1 VNNKY
6 AVIDVGTNNVLFL
19 IARKH
24 KNKLDI
30 LHRDSNISAFGKK
43 MQDGYLNNTAINK
56 TKRILFDNI
65 NYARLFTENI
75 IIVGTSCSRDAKNI
89 DVIEQWLKSKFGLK
103 YNIISGKKEAQLNG
117 LANITEFRKF
127 NNIVMFDVG
136 GGSTEFT
143 YFHNGKMIYN
153 QSLNLGIR
161 RLHNFQ
167 DTNFLERVRSTQKA
181 LNNLVLPDFKEFK
194 MIGIGGTV
202 TSLSATKFGLQKYDA
217 DVVHKSILHNSEIKE
232 MLDLFRRMSN
242 NQIAQLMPFDRYRA
256 DIITTGTM
264 IVTEIMDFF
273 GKEDMIVSDR
283 GLQFGILYQEEK
295 DLQEMLS

>member
-1 VNNKY
+1 VNNKF

-19 IARKH
+19 IARKNN
-24 KNKLDI
+24 NKLDI

-43 MQDGYLNNTAINK
+43 MQDGYLNKTAINN

-65 NYARLFTENI
+65 NFARLFTENI
-75 IIVGTSCSRDAKNI
+75 IVVGTSCSRDAKNI
-89 DVIEQWLKSKFGLK
+89 NILEQWLKKKFSLK
-103 YNIISGKKEAQLNG
+103 YNIISGEKEAQLNG
-117 LANITEFRKF
+117 LANITEFREF
-127 NNIVMFDVG
+127 NTIIMFDVG

-161 RLHNFQ
+161 RLHNSKNV
-167 DTNFLERVRSTQKA
+167 DYLERVRITRKV
-181 LNNLVLPDFKEFK
+181 LNDLILPDFKEFK

-202 TSLSATKFGLQKYDA
+202 TSLSAAKFGLQKYDA
-217 DVVHKSILHNSEIKE
+217 NVVHKSFLRNSEIKE
-232 MLDLFRRMSN
+232 MLERFRRMSN

-273 GKEDMIVSDR
+273 GKDEMIVSDR

>member
-1 VNNKY
+1 MNNKY

-19 IARKH
+19 IARKNI
-24 KNKLDI
+24 NKLDI

-43 MQDGYLNNTAINK
+43 MQDGYLNTTSINK

-75 IIVGTSCSRDAKNI
+75 IVVGTSCSRDAKNI
-89 DVIEQWLKSKFGLK
+89 DVLEQWLKKKFGLK
-103 YNIISGKKEAQLNG
+103 YNIISGEKEAQLNG
-117 LANITEFRKF
+117 LANITEFKEL

-143 YFHNGKMIYN
+143 YFYNGKMIYN
-153 QSLNLGIR
+153 QSLKLGIR
-161 RLHNFQ
+161 RLHNSK
-167 DTNFLERVRSTQKA
+167 DINYSERVRITRKV
-181 LNNLVLPDFKEFK
+181 LNDLVLPDFNEFK

-202 TSLSATKFGLQKYDA
+202 TSLSAAKFGLQKYDA

-242 NQIAQLMPFDRYRA
+242 NQIARLMPFDRYRA

-273 GKEDMIVSDR
+273 GKDELIVSDR

>member
-1 VNNKY
+1 MNNKF
-6 AVIDVGTNNVLFL
+6 AVIDVGTNNILFL
-19 IARKH
+19 IARKNN
-24 KNKLDI
+24 NKLDI

-43 MQDGYLNNTAINK
+43 MQDRYLNPTAINK
-56 TKRILFDNI
+56 TKRILSDNI
-65 NYARLFTENI
+65 KYARLFTENI
-75 IIVGTSCSRDAKNI
+75 IVVGTSCSRDAKNI
-89 DVIEQWLKSKFGLK
+89 DIMEQWLKKKFGLK

-117 LANITEFRKF
+117 LANINEFRKF

-153 QSLNLGIR
+153 KSLNLGIR
-161 RLHNFQ
+161 RLHNSQ
-167 DTNFLERVRSTQKA
+167 DADYSERVRTTQKT
-181 LNNLVLPDFKEFK
+181 LNELVLPDFKEFK

-202 TSLSATKFGLQKYDA
+202 TSLSAAKFGLQKYDA
-217 DVVHKSILHNSEIKE
+217 NVVHKSFLRIAEIKE
-232 MLDLFRRMSN
+232 MLERFRRMSN

-273 GKEDMIVSDR
+273 GKEEMIVSDR
-283 GLQFGILYQEEK
+283 GLQFGILFQKEK
-295 DLQEMLS
+295 DLREMLS

>member
-1 VNNKY
+1 MNNKFT
-6 AVIDVGTNNVLFL
+6 VIDVGTNNVLFL
-19 IARKH
+19 IARK
-24 KNKLDI
+24 NNNNLDI

-43 MQDGYLNNTAINK
+43 MKDGYLKSTAINK

-65 NYARLFTENI
+65 SYARLFTENI
-75 IIVGTSCSRDAKNI
+75 IVVGTSCSRDAKNI
-89 DVIEQWLKSKFGLK
+89 VILEQWLKKIFGLK
-103 YNIISGKKEAQLNG
+103 YNIISGEKEAQLNG
-117 LANITEFRKF
+117 LANITEFREF

-167 DTNFLERVRSTQKA
+167 DTNYSEKVSITQKA
-181 LNNLVLPDFKEFK
+181 LNDLVQPDFKEFK

-202 TSLSATKFGLQKYDA
+202 TSLSAAKFGLQKYDA
-217 DVVHKSILHNSEIKE
+217 DVVHKSSLRIAEIKE
-232 MLDLFRRMSN
+232 MLDRFRRMSN

-264 IVTEIMDFF
+264 IVKEILDVY
-273 GKEDMIVSDR
+273 GKEDLIVSDR
-283 GLQFGILYQEEK
+283 GLQFGILLQEEK
-295 DLQEMLS
+295 DLREMLS